1 MLPWFQ
7 YCTDLWFTGFDPPK
21 TLVPAAAMAPPVTT
35 SDPAAPIITPQASV
49 TQDPGAK
56 KTTAGWDP
64 IPLPHPSKHA
74 PLPKETHTVTEP
86 QPQVPKE
93 TNQVPTIQPQIPQS
107 KPIEDDPGAKH
118 QDSSQPGSNPTDPSD
133 SPNVESSGGDP
144 ERPVKPSEQ
153 SNVPNSNN
161 ESPGSFAGPNGDVS
175 THSAS
180 PTQKQGVIPAQIA
193 THQALQSGSENQVS
207 GSGDSSPIT
216 DTIPTE
222 TTVSVGTHAVVAGPS
237 GVHVDGVEIKPN
249 QAPASVSGAAAIN
262 QGNSVVVASQI
273 FRIPA
278 PTEPAPTSIAG
289 QTVVPIVNGVS
300 IQGTSVTGT
309 SPIVVSGTT
318 ISVNK
323 SRLYITSQSYPLP
336 TAVPAP
342 VTTLANGAIALPLS
356 NAISING
363 TTITAG
369 APAATIS
376 GTAVSLDSSSNLI
389 FDGTAQALPSVS
401 ETIYPPDRIT
411 TIDHIA
417 VKLLPSGV
425 AVAGTTLTPG
435 APPITVSGSP
445 VSLGSAILAIGT
457 SSVPVSF
464 GSPQA
469 LITAIGGQTI
479 TAASTAIR
487 IGDVTLLPGGQ
498 GTTVAGTVISLGT
511 GGSFVFG
518 SQTVALGTPTGSL
531 GGLIVGGFESAR
543 PLANASSPLGN
554 VPPSHRNSTQSG
566 VQSFEGKATRLGGFI
581 TESLAGVAM
590 AMHLALYLYI

>member
-93 TNQVPTIQPQIPQS
+93 NNQVPTIQPQIPKS

-133 SPNVESSGGDP
+133 SLNVESSGGDP
-144 ERPVKPSEQ
+144 ERPVKPSGQ

-161 ESPGSFAGPNGDVS
+161 ESPGSFGGP
-175 THSAS
+175 HSAS
-180 PTQKQGVIPAQIA
+180 STQKQGVIPAQIA
-193 THQALQSGSENQVS
+193 TYQASQNGSENQVS
-207 GSGDSSPIT
+207 VSGDSNPIT
-216 DTIPTE
+216 DAIPKE
-222 TTVSVGTHAVVAGPS
+222 TTMSVGTHAVLAGPS

-273 FRIPA
+273 FKIPA
-278 PTEPAPTSIAG
+278 PTEPAPTSTAG

-318 ISVNK
+318 ISVNR
-323 SRLYITSQSYPLP
+323 SRLYIGSQSYPLP
-336 TAVPAP
+336 TAIPAP
-342 VTTLANGAIALPLS
+342 VTTLANGATALPLS
-356 NAISING
+356 NAVSIYG

-369 APAATIS
+369 ATAATIS

-389 FDGTAQALPSVS
+389 FDGTAQTLPSVS
-401 ETIYPPDRIT
+401 ETLSPPDRIT
-411 TIDHIA
+411 TIDNVA

-435 APPITVSGSP
+435 APPVTVSGSP
-445 VSLGSAILAIGT
+445 VLLGSAILAVGS

-479 TAASTAIR
+479 TAASTAMH
-487 IGDVTLLPGGQ
+487 IGNVTLLPKGQ
-498 GTTVAGTVISLGT
+498 ETTVAGTVISLSTNGN
-511 GGSFVFG
+511 FVFS
-518 SQTVALGTPTGSL
+518 SQTVALRTPTKSSGS
-531 GGLIVGGFESAR
+531 LIVGGFGSAR

-554 VPPSHRNSTQSG
+554 VPPGHGNSTQSR

-581 TESLAGVAM
+581 AESLAGVAI